1 MKLKG
6 VIFDLDGTLAN
17 TFPVIFPAYRK
28 AYAQVLD
35 RYYSDQDIVA
45 TFGPTEDGTFKNE
58 AGERWQE
65 CLQVYL
71 EEYKRLSRTETIL
84 FPGLSATLEMLKR
97 RGIKLGVVT
106 GKSYNSAIISLKDMG
121 MWEIFDEVEGGS
133 IHGVIKPDCMR
144 KILKKWGLSADE
156 VAYVGDM
163 VMDMRNAKE
172 VGVVPLGAAW
182 CRELAEVNLL
192 AQEGPVAIF
201 DDVASFHV
209 WMENNINGYH

>member
-45 TFGPTEDGTFKNE
+45 TFGPTEVGTFKNE
-58 AGERWQE
+58 AGDHWEA
-65 CLQVYL
+65 CLQVYM
-71 EEYKRLSRTETIL
+71 EEYQRLSQTETIL
-84 FPGLSATLEMLKR
+84 FPGLNATLEMLKQR
-97 RGIKLGVVT
+97 SIKLGVVT
-106 GKSYNSAIISLKDMG
+106 GKSYESAIISLKDMG
-121 MWEIFDEVEGGS
+121 MSEYFDDVEGGS
-133 IHGVIKPDCMR
+133 IHGVIKPECMR
-144 KILKKWGLSADE
+144 RILKKWELSPVD

-163 VMDMRNAKE
+163 VMDMKNAKE

-192 AQEGPVAIF
+192 AKENPAAIF
-201 DDVASFHV
+201 EDVASFRL
-209 WMENNINGYH
+209 WMEEHINGKH